1 MKTKFVSA
9 SIHVDATGWIAL
21 EVPKDWTDEQIKEF
35 AMESYF
41 PCEGSN
47 VEIGDPI
54 EVVGVQSITAK
65 QFKDA
70 KGEGNAAIYAA
81 E

>member
-21 EVPKDWTDEQIKEF
+21 EVPEDWTDEQIKEF
-35 AMESYF
+35 ALESYF
-41 PCEGSN
+41 PCEGNN

-54 EVVGVQSITAK
+54 DVIGVEEITK
-65 QFKDA
+65 EIFKDA
-70 KGEGNAAIYAA
+70 KGEGNAAIYTTD
-81 E
+81 